1 MTEEQRQPS
10 GAKILISTNDA
21 GTTRYSCTKKKKKNL
36 DPDFILF
43 IKDYR
48 SKFRMQN
55 YKTLKK

>member
-21 GTTRYSCTKKKKKNL
+21 GTTRYSCTKKKKNL

>member
-1 MTEEQRQPS
+1 MMLEQLGIHVP
-10 GAKILISTNDA
+10 KK
-21 GTTRYSCTKKKKKNL
+21 KKKKKNL